1 MQKTNDTKI
10 RKGFYSHLMKDPRY
24 LQLARLLVKH
34 ACEVQSGEK
43 VLIEAFDIPTD
54 FTIEV
59 IRAVSEAGGLPIVST
74 YHQSVQRALLQTATE
89 AQMTTIGTIER
100 ARMEA
105 VQCYI
110 GVRGSHNIS
119 EMSDIPKDRMA
130 LYEKHW
136 WNYVHS
142 EVRVPKTKWVVLRWP
157 NPSMA
162 QAASLST
169 EAFEDF
175 YFQVCAGVDYA
186 KMAEAMKPLHAL
198 MDRTDRVHITGPGTD
213 LTFSK
218 KGIATV
224 PCAGERNIPDGEI
237 FTCPIRDSVNG
248 VIQYNCE
255 TLYRGTIF
263 NNIRLVFT
271 NGKIT
276 EATAGGNT
284 DKLNEIL
291 DADEGARYIGEWSLA
306 FNPYILKP
314 MKDILF
320 DEKIA
325 GSFHL
330 TPGQAY
336 EEADNGNRSQVHWD
350 MVCIQRPDFGG
361 GEIYF
366 DDVLVRKDGLFTLPE
381 LQSLNPEALMG

>member
-1 MQKTNDTKI
+1 MQ
-10 RKGFYSHLMKDPRY
+10 DPRY
-24 LQLARLLVKH
+24 NQLARLITHHSLK
-34 ACEVQSGEK
+34 VQAGDK
-43 VLIEAFDIPTD
+43 VLIEAFETPSD
-54 FTIEV
+54 FTVVLLREI
-59 IRAVSEAGGLPIVST
+59 AEAGGLPLVST
-74 YHQSVQRALLQTATE
+74 YQQPVLRALYSVATE
-89 AQMTTIGTIER
+89 AQMQTIGEIER

-105 VQCYI
+105 VQCYVGI
-110 GVRGSHNIS
+110 RGTHNIS
-119 EMSDIPKDRMA
+119 EMSDVPPERMA
-130 LYEKHW
+130 LYEKLW
-136 WNYVHS
+136 WKPVHS
-142 EVRVPKTKWVVLRWP
+142 EVRVPKTRWVVLRWP
-157 NPSMA
+157 TPSMA
-162 QAASLST
+162 QAAGMSA

-186 KMAEAMKPLHAL
+186 KMAAAMKPLHEL
-198 MDRTDRVHITGPGTD
+198 MDKTDRIYIKGPGTD

-224 PCAGERNIPDGEI
+224 PCAGECNVPDGEI

-255 TLYRGTIF
+255 TLYRGTVF
-263 NNIRLVFT
+263 NHIKLTFQ
-271 NGKIT
+271 NGKIIDAAAGANT
-276 EATAGGNT
+276 E
-284 DKLNEIL
+284 KLNEIL

-306 FNPYILKP
+306 FNPHIMQP

-350 MVCIQRPDFGG
+350 MVCIQRPEFGG

-366 DDVLVRKDGLFTLPE
+366 DDVLIRKDGLFTLPE
-381 LQSLNPEALMG
+381 LQNLNPAHLI

>member
-1 MQKTNDTKI
+1 
-10 RKGFYSHLMKDPRY
+10 MKDLRY
-24 LQLARLLVKH
+24 AQLASLLVRH
-34 ACEVQSGEK
+34 SVEVQAGDK
-43 VLIEAFDIPTD
+43 VLIEAFDIPAD
-54 FTIEV
+54 FTIEL
-59 IRAVSEAGGLPIVST
+59 IRAIDMAGGQPIVTT
-74 YHQSVQRALLQTATE
+74 YQTAVQRALYQTATE
-89 AQMTTIGTIER
+89 AQMRTIGAVER

-105 VQCYI
+105 VQGYI
-110 GVRGSHNIS
+110 GVRGSHNIN
-119 EMSDIPKDRMA
+119 EMADVPPERMA

-162 QAASLST
+162 QAANMPT

-175 YFQVCAGVDYA
+175 YFQVCAGVDYG
-186 KMAEAMKPLHAL
+186 KMARAMQPLHDL
-198 MDRTDRVHITGPGTD
+198 MDKTDRVHITGPGTD

-218 KGIATV
+218 KGIATI

-248 VIQYNCE
+248 TMQYNCE
-255 TLYRGTIF
+255 TLYRGTTF
-263 NNIRLVFT
+263 NNIRLVFKD
-271 NGKIT
+271 GRIV

-284 DKLNEIL
+284 EKLNAIL

-366 DDVLVRKDGLFTLPE
+366 DDVLIRKDGLFTLPQ
-381 LQSLNPEALMG
+381 LQDLNPDALKG